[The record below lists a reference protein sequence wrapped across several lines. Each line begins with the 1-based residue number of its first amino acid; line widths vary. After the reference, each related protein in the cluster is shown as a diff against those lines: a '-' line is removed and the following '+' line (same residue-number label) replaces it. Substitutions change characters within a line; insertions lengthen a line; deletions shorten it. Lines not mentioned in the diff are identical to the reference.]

1 MIDIKVDDVL
11 IGRIDPADVTIGDQI
26 ELEEARGARDIVAW
40 LKAHAAMGAEAEAK
54 LLKMPLRK
62 VKELG
67 DGVSKALMAAV
78 ELPN

>member
-1 MIDIKVDDVL
+1 VIDIQVDGVL
-11 IGRIDPADVTIGDQI
+11 IGRIDPADVTIGDQC
-26 ELEEARGARDIVAW
+26 ELEEARGARDILGW
-40 LKAHAAMGAEAEAK
+40 LKAHAAMSAEAEAT
-54 LLKMPLRK
+54 LRKMPLRK

>member
-1 MIDIKVDDVL
+1 MIDIQVDSTL

-26 ELEEARGARDIVAW
+26 ELEEAKGARDILAW
-40 LKAHAAMGAEAEAK
+40 LKSHAAMSADAESTLK
-54 LLKMPLRK
+54 KMPLRK

-67 DGVSKALMAAV
+67 EGVSKALMAAV